1 MNRRAVLRQTVK
13 LAYATPLIVVSV
25 RLTDFKAAGAT
36 HSDCGLCEE
45 FVGGVCVPADFE
57 GCD

>member
-25 RLTDFKAAGAT
+25 RLTDFNAAGAT

-45 FVGGVCVPADFE
+45 FGVCVPADFE